1 MNRRITGLVLGMLAL
16 AVPTAAQ
23 VTLGA
28 GAAASVTHRG
38 GVALADHGG
47 GWVALD
53 RHLSPQVS
61 VGGELGLV
69 SGAGAYWESQARARI
84 RFTVGDRAVR
94 PYVQYGVGIGRR
106 HATVVVA
113 DPASLTSGTETAWT
127 SAVGYAGPGAGVL
140 VTIGTTPWAL
150 ITGVNL
156 SGPRLGGF
164 TAIEDL
170 RVAVGFVRRL
180 R

>member
-28 GAAASVTHRG
+28 GAAASAAHVG
-38 GVALADHGG
+38 GVAVADNGG
-47 GWVALD
+47 GWVAFD
-53 RHLSPQVS
+53 RPLSPHVS

-94 PYVQYGVGIGRR
+94 PYAQYSVGLGRR
-106 HATVVVA
+106 HTTTAA
-113 DPASLTSGTETAWT
+113 EALTST
-127 SAVGYAGPGAGVL
+127 VGYAGPGGGL
-140 VTIGTTPWAL
+140 LFTIGTTPWSL
-150 ITGVNL
+150 ITGVDL

-164 TAIEDL
+164 TATEDL